1 MAIII
6 DSVTLTAWESIVRLM
21 APHLPGC
28 LDQIMEDGARDAA
41 RRFFK
46 DSKVWRERDKTLAT
60 TVIGTRTYVVSGIPG
75 SAQISDVH
83 VAFANGLEVSI
94 GQAGDEDNQLGT
106 ETDSTWVVTA
116 DPPDSIM
123 LTPAPDTA
131 GIVIKGT
138 LSYTCSNNATGI
150 PTKVFDLWGR
160 DIAAGAVAE
169 LQAQPSKPWSN
180 PGVVGDNRRKFQD
193 AVDSASMMG
202 GPINRI
208 SLRTRGWN

>member
-6 DSVTLTAWESIVRLM
+6 DSGVITAWESIVRLM
-21 APHLPGC
+21 AAHLPGC
-28 LDQIMEDGARDAA
+28 LDQIMEDYARDAA
-41 RRFFK
+41 RRFFT

-60 TVIGTRTYVVSGIPG
+60 TVIGTRTYAVSGIPG

-83 VAFANGLEVSI
+83 VAFANGLEVDI
-94 GQAGDEDNQLGT
+94 GQAGDEDDELGT
-106 ETDSTWVVTA
+106 ETNAVWVVTA
-116 DPPDSIM
+116 NPPDSIM
-123 LTPAPDTA
+123 LTPGPDTA

-138 LSYTCSNNATGI
+138 LSYTSSNNATGI

-180 PGVVGDNRRKFQD
+180 PTMVGDNRRKFD
-193 AVDSASMMG
+193 RAVSDASMMG
-202 GPINRI
+202 GPIARKG
-208 SLRTRGWN
+208 LRTRGWY